1 MAFNILIVDDSGTM
15 RGMIKRTLQISGLD
29 IGQVFEA
36 GNGIEA
42 LAQMSVNP
50 VDVVLLDI
58 NMPVMNG
65 IQFIQRVRD
74 DERLR
79 GVPVVIASTE
89 GSDQRIANLLAAG
102 ARGFVRKPFRPE
114 QLRDVLTPIVGGGEA
129 SDVAVDNA
137 ITSGADGATSADELS
152 F

>member
-1 MAFNILIVDDSGTM
+1 MAANILVVDDSGTM
-15 RGMIKRTLQISGLD
+15 RGMIKRTLAMSGLD
-29 IGQVFEA
+29 IGEVFEA

-42 LAQMSVNP
+42 LAQMHEHE
-50 VDVVLLDI
+50 VDAVLLDI

-65 IQFIQRVRD
+65 IRLLERMRD

-79 GVPVVIASTE
+79 DIPVVIASTE
-89 GSDQRIANLLAAG
+89 GSETRIQELMAAG

-114 QLRDVLTPIVGGGEA
+114 QLRDVMTPIIGARESEPQIA
-129 SDVAVDNA
+129 DN
-137 ITSGADGATSADELS
+137 DESS

>member
-1 MAFNILIVDDSGTM
+1 MSFNILIVDDSGTM
-15 RGMIKRTLQISGLD
+15 RGMIKRTLEISGLD

-65 IQFIQRVRD
+65 IQFIERVRD
-74 DERLR
+74 DQRLR
-79 GVPVVIASTE
+79 NIPVVIASTE
-89 GSDQRIANLLAAG
+89 GSEQRIAGLIEAG
-102 ARGFVRKPFRPE
+102 AKGFVRKPFRPE
-114 QLRDVLTPIVGGGEA
+114 QLRDVLTPIVGGAATVETQVGGPAGE
-129 SDVAVDNA
+129 SDDLA
-137 ITSGADGATSADELS
+137 

>member
-36 GNGIEA
+36 ANGIEA
-42 LAQMSVNP
+42 LAQMAVNP
-50 VDVVLLDI
+50 IDVVLLDI

-65 IQFIQRVRD
+65 IQFLGRVCD

-79 GVPVVIASTE
+79 GIPVVIASTE
-89 GSDQRIANLLAAG
+89 GSDQRIADLMAAG
-102 ARGFVRKPFRPE
+102 AKGFVRKPFRPE
-114 QLRDVLTPIVGGGEA
+114 QLRDVLTPIVGSSSAPAGQATETTNAAAGG
-129 SDVAVDNA
+129 
-137 ITSGADGATSADELS
+137 DELS